1 MDLYPVLE
9 EAWRA
14 ANGRWELQPSYVLG
28 DRFTI
33 WAEAQPPTHPASMG
47 RVSYV
52 IVATIWLL
60 FTSHFTVAASRG
72 HARRHGRDV
81 SSAAMKRVETSK
93 ATKAATRAPC
103 SDLESAKEESYD
115 YD

>member
-1 MDLYPVLE
+1 MDLYPILE

-52 IVATIWLL
+52 IVATIRLL
-60 FTSHFTVAASRG
+60 LTSQFTVVASRG
-72 HARRHGRDV
+72 HRRHGRDV